1 MLVLN
6 FQWCLLKLYTY
17 IFIDEHGK
25 GIEDGNLMH
34 RGLNIHA
41 QICKWQFH
49 IISWKKILY
58 LFYSNFTEVGS
69 LDPIDDMSV
78 IV

>member
-1 MLVLN
+1 MNMVRVLKMIT
-6 FQWCLLKLYTY
+6 WC
-17 IFIDEHGK
+17 
-25 GIEDGNLMH
+25 IEDWTYMPKF
-34 RGLNIHA
+34 
-41 QICKWQFH
+41 CKWQFH

-69 LDPIDDMSV
+69 LDPIDDKSV